1 MLEESDLKESIVMI
15 FANKQ
20 DAVGALAEAE
30 ISKALALTKIKNR
43 TWSIKTT
50 CALKGTGLFE
60 GFDWLSGA
68 IESAQQGAK

>member
-1 MLEESDLKESIVMI
+1 MI

-20 DAVGALAEAE
+20 DAAGALKEAD

-43 TWSIKTT
+43 TWSIKPT

-68 IESAQQGAK
+68 IESASAGKQ